1 MWGPIKDTV
10 RNGNELARVG
20 KFYHAKL
27 QGRDSFTY
35 MVVPVG
41 VRDALTLR
49 VPDIHT
55 DLANM
60 EGPIGGLCPSG
71 AQL

>member
-10 RNGNELARVG
+10 RNGNELAHVG

-35 MVVPVG
+35 VVVPVG
-41 VRDALTLR
+41 VRDALMLW

-55 DLANM
+55 GLANTA
-60 EGPIGGLCPSG
+60 GRARGLCPFG
-71 AQL
+71 AHL